1 MRTLFTVLACTAALA
16 APGSAQQKP
25 QAATPAAEKP
35 APAAAPAEPAKPLVA
50 LKVQI
55 VLSRFKGEKKIS
67 NLPYVL
73 GVAANDRFP
82 TNLRMG
88 IEVPVARKGEATPA
102 TGINYR
108 SVGTNID
115 CNAETAAGGVY
126 RLVIRVEDSSV
137 LSESGDG
144 SAKSPAEPTSIVGD
158 MPAFRSFKS
167 NFTVLLRDG
176 QSTQYTSAVDPVS
189 GEVMKIDVSLSV
201 IK

>member
-1 MRTLFTVLACTAALA
+1 MRTTFIILACAVAMAAS
-16 APGSAQQKP
+16 GSAQQKP
-25 QAATPAAEKP
+25 PAGTAPDKPAASSP
-35 APAAAPAEPAKPLVA
+35 PAEAKPLVP

-88 IEVPVARKGEATPA
+88 VEVPIARKGETMPA
-102 TGINYR
+102 TGISYR

-115 CNAETAAGGVY
+115 CMAESAADGVY
-126 RLVIRVEDSSV
+126 RLVIKVEDSAV
-137 LSESGDG
+137 LSEPADG
-144 SAKSPAEPTSIVGD
+144 SSKGGTEAASFVSD

-167 NFTVLLRDG
+167 NFTILLRDG

-189 GEVMKIDVSLSV
+189 GEVMKIDVTLNV

>member
-1 MRTLFTVLACTAALA
+1 MRNAFIVLACAVAMA
-16 APGSAQQKP
+16 SPGGAQQKP
-25 QAATPAAEKP
+25 PTGTAQEKP
-35 APAAAPAEPAKPLVA
+35 AVASPPAEAKPLIP
-50 LKVQI
+50 LKVQL

-73 GVAANDRFP
+73 GVAANDRLP

-88 IEVPVARKGEATPA
+88 IEVPIARKGEATPA
-102 TGINYR
+102 TGISYR

-115 CNAETAAGGVY
+115 CQADSAADGVY
-126 RLVIRVEDSSV
+126 RLVIKVEDSAV
-137 LSESGDG
+137 LSEPGDG
-144 SAKSPAEPTSIVGD
+144 SSKAATEPTSFVSD

-176 QSTQYTSAVDPVS
+176 QTMQYTSAIDPVS
-189 GEVMKIDVSLSV
+189 GEVMKIDVTVTV